1 MFRFIFQFFLVCFFY
16 SLVISIKA
24 QQATT
29 FPNDPIQVKHY
40 TLKNGLQVYLSEN
53 HDQPKIFGMVAV
65 RAGGKHDP
73 ADATG
78 IAHYLEHM
86 LFKGTDKLG
95 TTNYNEE
102 KIYLDS
108 ISQLYEELGKT
119 KDAKLR
125 QNIQKEINRISVTA
139 AKYAIP
145 NEMDRMLSEI
155 GGNDVNAFTTEEH
168 TAYFNTFPSHEI
180 EKWLDIYAHRFEN
193 PVFRLFQSE
202 LETVYEEKNRS
213 NDNTFGM
220 VYEEFMKNFY
230 KKHPYGQQTIL
241 GTTEHLKN
249 PSLKKMYEYYNT
261 YYVANNMALFL
272 SGDFNADEVIKYIE
286 TRFSNLRSAP
296 VPAFPKYEEAPFKG
310 KEKVT
315 VKMTPVKAEI
325 LGFRTVPH
333 NHKDNAPLD
342 LMCNLLSNPEQSGLI
357 DRLTADGKLLM
368 AYVLP
373 LTYNDHGG
381 LMIAIVPKIF
391 GQSIAKA
398 EALVWNEINKI
409 KNGNFDDGLL
419 EAAKINML
427 KSQKKAWENNEERVI
442 QMLES
447 FSQGIS
453 WGDYLKN
460 IEALNSVKKE
470 DVVRVANTYLGEN
483 YLAFISKMGFPKK
496 EKLSKPGFIPV
507 VPEKEAFSEFYLN
520 WKNKQYESQKK
531 ETPIQDYKI
540 SVTSVQGR
548 VTLKRTENPFNNIFT
563 TTIRYGIGYY
573 DIPELKYAAQYF
585 NMIGNNK
592 MSNDELRKRMY
603 ALGCSYNFTC
613 TENEFI
619 VFIEGI
625 ESNLEEALKLIDQLI
640 QLPKA
645 EKQKDKKLIENIFAE
660 HKILS
665 REPNYVSQGLQEY
678 VLYGEKSN
686 FLNTLDKKQIK
697 SLNGE
702 SLLAKAKEAF
712 KYEVTIHYVG
722 QRSIIDVKEAFAE
735 NFKFNYELL
744 PKKGTIVRESKKY
757 YDNQIF
763 LVNKKGAMQSQINF
777 NIEGDM
783 LDLSKVPVIDAFNQY
798 FGNDMSSLVFQEIR
812 EFRSLAYSAY
822 GRYNVATLKG
832 KNNRFN
838 AYIGCQADKTEEALN
853 AMMNLIRN
861 MPEKPERMEGIKSSL
876 VQSAQTARPEFRNV
890 ISYVERW
897 YDKGYTENPFKS
909 KIPAY
914 KNLEFKDLVNFY
926 QEQIKN
932 KPVVITI
939 VSDKKKMNLKSLEKF
954 GKIQELKEKDLFKLH

>member
-1 MFRFIFQFFLVCFFY
+1 MQHNFRQIFLLSIFCF
-16 SLVISIKA
+16 SVITLFA
-24 QQATT
+24 QQSKT
-29 FPNDPIQVKHY
+29 FSNDPIQVKHY
-40 TLKNGLQVYLSEN
+40 TLKNGLQVYLTEN
-53 HDQPKIFGMVAV
+53 HDQPKVFGMVAV

-86 LFKGTDKLG
+86 LFKGTDVLG
-95 TTNYNEE
+95 TTNFKEE

-119 KDAKLR
+119 TDAKLR
-125 QNIQKEINRISVTA
+125 QDIQKEINRISVTA

-168 TAYFNTFPSHEI
+168 TAYFNSFPSHEI
-180 EKWLDIYAHRFEN
+180 EKWLDVYAHRFEN

-286 TRFSNLRSAP
+286 ARFSNWRSAP
-296 VPAFPKYEEAPFKG
+296 VPSYPKYEEAPFKG
-310 KEKVT
+310 KEKIT
-315 VKMTPVKAEI
+315 VKMTPVKAAI

-333 NHKDNAPLD
+333 NHKDNAALD
-342 LMCNLLSNPEQSGLI
+342 LMCNLLSNPEQSGYI

-368 AYVLP
+368 GYVLP

-381 LMIAIVPKIF
+381 IMVAVVPKII
-391 GQSIAKA
+391 GQSVNKA
-398 EALVWNEINKI
+398 EALVWNEINRI
-409 KNGNFDDGLL
+409 KKGDFDESLL

-427 KSQKKAWENNEERVI
+427 KSQKTVWEKNEERVI

-447 FSQGIS
+447 FSQNIS
-453 WGDYLKN
+453 WGDYISNL
-460 IEALNSVKKE
+460 EAINSVKKE
-470 DVVRVANTYLGEN
+470 DITRVANTYLGEN

-496 EKLSKPGFIPV
+496 EKLPKPGFIPV
-507 VPEKEAFSEFYLN
+507 VPDKETASEFYKE
-520 WKNKQYESQKK
+520 WKNKNYESQNRESK
-531 ETPIQDYKI
+531 IQDYNI
-540 SVTSVQGR
+540 AVTSVKGR

-563 TTIRYGIGYY
+563 ATIRYGIGHY
-573 DIPELKYAAQYF
+573 DIPELNYAAQYF

-603 ALGCSYNFTC
+603 ALGCSYNFSC
-613 TENEFI
+613 SENEF
-619 VFIEGI
+619 VVSIEGL
-625 ESNLEEALKLIDQLI
+625 ESNLEEALKLINQLI
-640 QLPKA
+640 QNPKA
-645 EKQKDKKLIENIFAE
+645 EKLKDKKLIENIFAE
-660 HKILS
+660 HKIMS

-678 VLYGEKSN
+678 VLYGDKSI

-697 SLNGE
+697 ALKGE
-702 SLLAKAKEAF
+702 DLLAKAKEAF
-712 KYEVTIHYVG
+712 KHEVSIHYVG
-722 QRSIIDVKEAFAE
+722 QRSVFDVKEAFAE
-735 NFKFNYELL
+735 NVKFEDNLL
-744 PKKGTIVRESKKY
+744 AQKGTIVRERKKY
-757 YDNQIF
+757 NDNLIF
-763 LVNKKGAMQSQINF
+763 IVNKKGAMQSQINF
-777 NIEGDM
+777 NIEGEV
-783 LDLSKVPVIDAFNQY
+783 LDLNKVPVIDAFNQY

-822 GRYNVATLKG
+822 GRYNIAPLKG
-832 KNNRFN
+832 KSNRFN
-838 AYIGCQADKTEEALN
+838 AYIGCQADKTEDALD

-861 MPEKPERMEGIKSSL
+861 MPEKPERMDGIKSAL
-876 VQSAQTARPEFRNV
+876 VLSAQTTRPEFRSV
-890 ISYVERW
+890 ISNVERW
-897 YDKGYTENPFKS
+897 YDKGYTENPFKT
-909 KIPAY
+909 KVPAY
-914 KNLEFKDLVNFY
+914 KNLEFKDLVTFY
-926 QEQIKN
+926 QSNIKD

-939 VSDKKKMNLKSLEKF
+939 VSDKKKLNLKSLEKF
-954 GKIQELKEKDLFKLH
+954 GKIQEVKEKDLFKMQ